1 MLLGW
6 LLVAMHYDDGLT
18 STVMAVLFL
27 YSADR
32 RRASED
38 LMGLCVCALQYF
50 FSIVLTDGG
59 RVKI

>member
-38 LMGLCVCALQYF
+38 LMGLCVWACST
-50 FSIVLTDGG
+50 FSP
-59 RVKI
+59 